1 MDRQSGLRIMYANV
15 QSVNNKI
22 NELRATVV
30 KEMPDV
36 LALTETWMNES
47 IDNCY
52 LGIDGY
58 DILVRTDRADTAGG
72 RGGGIMVYVKAIVAL
87 KEEEGETGFNQC
99 ATVKVKRRGH
109 DLGISIVYR
118 SPNSDLENDA
128 KLCQWIRSMKG
139 ENVIIGD
146 FNFPGVRWDSGC
158 CDSRG
163 RPFYEACSDVFLTQH
178 VEGLST

>member
-1 MDRQSGLRIMYANV
+1 
-15 QSVNNKI
+15 
-22 NELRATVV
+22 
-30 KEMPDV
+30 
-36 LALTETWMNES
+36 
-47 IDNCY
+47 
-52 LGIDGY
+52 
-58 DILVRTDRADTAGG
+58 
-72 RGGGIMVYVKAIVAL
+72 MVYVKAVVAL

-99 ATVKVKRRGH
+99 ATVKVKRCGH
-109 DLGISIVYR
+109 DLGIGIVYR

>member
-1 MDRQSGLRIMYANV
+1 MYANV

-87 KEEEGETGFNQC
+87 KEEEGETGFNQY
-99 ATVKVKRRGH
+99 ATVKVKRPWYKNC
-109 DLGISIVYR
+109 VQV
-118 SPNSDLENDA
+118 PE
-128 KLCQWIRSMKG
+128 
-139 ENVIIGD
+139 
-146 FNFPGVRWDSGC
+146 F
-158 CDSRG
+158 
-163 RPFYEACSDVFLTQH
+163 RP
-178 VEGLST
+178 